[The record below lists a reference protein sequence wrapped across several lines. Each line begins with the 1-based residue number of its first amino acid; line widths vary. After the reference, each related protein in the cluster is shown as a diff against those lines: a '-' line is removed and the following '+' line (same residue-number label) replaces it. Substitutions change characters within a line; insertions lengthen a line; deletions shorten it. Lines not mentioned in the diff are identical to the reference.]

1 MNKTLSNLTD
11 EDIIEATRLVQWY
24 QTETIHVGDE
34 LATAVA
40 EDVLYSI
47 SSEDPDQADLLSET
61 TLAQV
66 MHLIDVVVRTM
77 KEQALES

>member
-24 QTETIHVGDE
+24 QTETIYVDDE
-34 LATAVA
+34 LATTVA

>member
-24 QTETIHVGDE
+24 QTETIYVDDE
-34 LATAVA
+34 LATTVA

-47 SSEDPDQADLLSET
+47 SSGDPDQADQLSQT

-66 MHLIDVVVRTM
+66 IHLIDVVVRMM

>member
-11 EDIIEATRLVQWY
+11 EDIIEATRLVQWF
-24 QTETIHVGDE
+24 QTETVYVDE
-34 LATAVA
+34 ALATAVA
-40 EDVLYSI
+40 QDVLYSI
-47 SSEDPDQADLLSET
+47 SCGDPDQADLLSET